1 MVFTC
6 VTDTSRLIWDLG
18 PTANHLYYNTNQL
31 NVSIAKDI
39 FTLVLRNITGS
50 IFHSTASAVH
60 VPMNYS
66 GQNVTCQD
74 GTDAAT
80 LNILI
85 G

>member
-1 MVFTC
+1 MFTC
-6 VTDTSRLIWDLG
+6 VTDTGILIWDLG
-18 PTANHLYYNTNQL
+18 PSAKQFYYNTNQL

-50 IFHSTASAVH
+50 IFHSTAPAVH

-80 LNILI
+80 LKIII